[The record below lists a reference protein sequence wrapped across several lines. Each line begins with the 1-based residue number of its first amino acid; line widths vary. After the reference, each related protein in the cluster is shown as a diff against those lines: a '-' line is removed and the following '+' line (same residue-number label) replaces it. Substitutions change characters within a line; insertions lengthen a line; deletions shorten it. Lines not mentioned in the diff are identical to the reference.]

1 MRPEDLLEL
10 LRTRPFQP
18 FRLFATDGRT
28 YDVRH
33 PDQALVLR
41 SRVILPLPSG
51 STIPEGAIPEG
62 SEHLALLHVIRA
74 EVMAQSPAQR
84 ANGDEE

>member
-41 SRVILPLPSG
+41 SRVILPLPSDSG
-51 STIPEGAIPEG
+51 IPEG
-62 SEHLALLHVIRA
+62 SEHLALLHIIRA
-74 EVMAQSPAQR
+74 EVLPQSPAHR
-84 ANGDEE
+84 ANGEEQ

>member
-10 LRTRPFQP
+10 LRTRPFKP
-18 FRLFATDGRT
+18 FRIFAMDGRT

-41 SRVILPLPSG
+41 SRVILPLHSG
-51 STIPEGAIPEG
+51 SGVPEG
-62 SEHLALLHVIRA
+62 SEHLALVHIVRA
-74 EVMAQSPAQR
+74 EELPQEPASA
-84 ANGDEE
+84 AN

>member
-1 MRPEDLLEL
+1 MRSEDLLEL
-10 LRTRPFQP
+10 LRARPFQP

-41 SRVILPLPSG
+41 SRVILPLQSG
-51 STIPEGAIPEG
+51 DSVPEGL
-62 SEHLALLHVIRA
+62 EHLALLHIIRA
-74 EVMAQSPAQR
+74 EVLEQSPTTNS
-84 ANGDEE
+84 NGEER

>member
-41 SRVILPLPSG
+41 SRVILPLPAG
-51 STIPEGAIPEG
+51 NLVPEGT
-62 SEHLALLHVIRA
+62 EHLALLHIVRA
-74 EVMAQSPAQR
+74 EVLHQSPAAN
-84 ANGDEE
+84 ANGEG

>member
-1 MRPEDLLEL
+1 MRPEDLFEL

-51 STIPEGAIPEG
+51 NSIPEGL
-62 SEHLALLHVIRA
+62 EHLALLHIVRA
-74 EVMAQSPAQR
+74 EVLPVMPASGG
-84 ANGDEE
+84 NGEEH

>member
-1 MRPEDLLEL
+1 MRPDDLLEL

-51 STIPEGAIPEG
+51 NAVPDGT
-62 SEHLALLHVIRA
+62 EHLALIHIVRA
-74 EVMAQSPAQR
+74 EVISQPATSSG
-84 ANGDEE
+84 NGEAS